1 MQQNKIEEL
10 KQYGFVFNGYQGFID
25 KANLAQMAM
34 DASLLTPPNSGIPVE
49 YTAFLD
55 PAIIRILNAP
65 RRARKIVGE
74 RKIGDWTTPYVRFTQ
89 IEQTGFVNPT
99 FPTRENYVFE
109 TTIEYGDRET
119 DIASRAKFNLVSEKQ
134 VSAATTIDLAMN
146 RFYFYGVAGLQNFG
160 LLNDPN
166 LPNALTPE
174 NGASGQKTWPT
185 KTAVERYNDILA
197 LVADLSARSK
207 GYIDENSRL
216 KLVISPARSPLLL
229 GTSDLMA
236 NSVKA
241 LLKEGLPN
249 LEVVVAPEMSTDAGE
264 MMMLFADVVDADDT
278 ANKVADLVFSEKM
291 RAGRVVPYLSH
302 FKQKYSAGTFGAVV
316 FQPFAVASMLGI

>member
-1 MQQNKIEEL
+1 
-10 KQYGFVFNGYQGFID
+10 
-25 KANLAQMAM
+25 
-34 DASLLTPPNSGIPVE
+34 
-49 YTAFLD
+49 
-55 PAIIRILNAP
+55 
-65 RRARKIVGE
+65 
-74 RKIGDWTTPYVRFTQ
+74 
-89 IEQTGFVNPT
+89 
-99 FPTRENYVFE
+99 
-109 TTIEYGDRET
+109 
-119 DIASRAKFNLVSEKQ
+119 
-134 VSAATTIDLAMN
+134 MN

-166 LPNALTPE
+166 LPNALTPA

-197 LVADLSARSK
+197 LVADLADRSK

-302 FKQKYSAGTFGAVV
+302 FKQKYSAGTFGAVI